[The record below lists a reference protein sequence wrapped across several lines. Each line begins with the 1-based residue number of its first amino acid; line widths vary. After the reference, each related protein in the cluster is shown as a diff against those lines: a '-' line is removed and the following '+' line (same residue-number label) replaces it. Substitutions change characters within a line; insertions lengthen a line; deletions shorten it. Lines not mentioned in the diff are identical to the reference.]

1 MISCFATISLPHSAR
16 ALVIDDFEEGP
27 FTVVEETATSSGGT
41 RVEQSGLGTSHVVGG
56 VRLVY
61 ARVTGLP
68 EGVAGAVLSPSGS
81 LDDGAVL
88 TAAPGCSV
96 TFQYDAKPSEP
107 PSAAFTAGA
116 LGLDLTGY
124 SGIEITASEASTG
137 AATAR
142 IWLWSSNGA
151 ASTPVPIVE
160 GVNVLPLAEFSAAR
174 LADVRQLDI
183 QIEGISPVD
192 SLRILHIA
200 AVSGAQPPPGSGLP
214 APEPIAPASGAVV
227 PAEAP
232 TFSWTV
238 VEGAGGYRVAV
249 ATSVEALP
257 DEPTATACTGCAID
271 ASPAVPSYAHAA
283 GLAPSTVYGWQIQA
297 LPAGDWS
304 APSLFTTSGAVALQI
319 TEPEAGAAI
328 EADSLVVRG
337 LATAP
342 AADFGIEVNG
352 VVALRDAAQFGAL
365 VPVLQPIELLTAT
378 ARDAT
383 GQIVAR
389 HAIPVSIAP
398 ADEEPVVS
406 LSVAPDM
413 GTVPFTAHF
422 GFTSEVAPTLVTFD
436 ADGNGTPDAAG
447 PTFDDRS
454 FTYATPG
461 LYEPTV
467 TVVAEDGTTHS
478 ASTLVRVFGV
488 GELDLVLLP
497 KWNALKDALR
507 AGDVSGALQ
516 YILIR
521 RRAGYAEDLSSLEIP
536 LSEID
541 GELTDLV
548 FDDQL
553 GRNVDYQMFRDEG
566 GNIYSYPVVFTLD
579 EDGVWRLG
587 AF

>member
-1 MISCFATISLPHSAR
+1 MAFAAHAAS

-41 RVEQSGLGTSHVVGG
+41 RAEQSGLDTSHVVGG

-96 TFQYDAKPSEP
+96 TFQYDAMPSDP
-107 PSAAFTAGA
+107 PSAAFTAGG

-124 SGIEITASEASTG
+124 SAIEITAAEVSTG

-151 ASTPVPIVE
+151 SSTPVPIVE

-192 SLRILHIA
+192 SLRILHVA

-214 APEPIAPASGAVV
+214 APELIAPASGAVV
-227 PAEAP
+227 PAGAP
-232 TFSWTV
+232 TFSWTAV
-238 VEGAGGYRVAV
+238 DGAGGYRVAV

-257 DEPTATACTGCAID
+257 DEPTATACAGCAID
-271 ASPAVPSYAHAA
+271 ASAAAPSYAHAA
-283 GLAPSTVYGWQIQA
+283 GLAPSTVHWWQVQG
-297 LPAGDWS
+297 LPGGDWS
-304 APSLFTTSGAVALQI
+304 PPSLFTTSGAVALQI

-328 EADSLVVRG
+328 EADALVVRG
-337 LATAP
+337 LAMGP
-342 AADFGIEVNG
+342 GVDFGIEVNG
-352 VVALRDAAQFGAL
+352 VVTLRDASQFGAQ

-383 GQIVAR
+383 GQVVAR
-389 HAIPVSIAP
+389 HAIPVSVVP
-398 ADEEPVVS
+398 ADEAPVVS

-436 ADGNGTPDAAG
+436 ADGNGTPDSAG

-497 KWNALKDALR
+497 KWRAIKEALR
-507 AGDVSGALQ
+507 AGNVPAALEHV
-516 YILIR
+516 LIR
-521 RRAGYAEDLSSLEIP
+521 RRTAYADVLSNLTIP
-536 LSEID
+536 LAEID
-541 GELTDLV
+541 QELTELV
-548 FDDQL
+548 FELQL
-553 GRNVDYQMFRDEG
+553 GRHVDYEMHRDEDG
-566 GNIYSYPVVFTLD
+566 EIYSYPVTFTLD
-579 EDGVWRLG
+579 EDGIWRLG